1 MALYG
6 LLCPAVLILAVIF
19 FTIWRRRGKKIA

>member
-6 LLCPAVLILAVIF
+6 ILCPAVLVLAVIF
-19 FTIWRRRGKKIA
+19 YTIWRRRGKKIA